1 MPRRAVNPQR
11 WDEKHH
17 LIQWKFQMDKDALS
31 VEKNIFWLVYIF
43 FFLTSIPINTNRQ
56 AVHQTPSSFSSE
68 LYPFEEAPQRADFC
82 MK

>member
-1 MPRRAVNPQR
+1 
-11 WDEKHH
+11 
-17 LIQWKFQMDKDALS
+17 MDKDAIS
-31 VEKNIFWLVYIF
+31 VEKIFFGLYTFF
-43 FFLTSIPINTNRQ
+43 FFLTSIHINTSRQ